1 MLKLI
6 PKHQKGLVIKKI
18 KDVASDAAKGMVHA
32 EKTAG
37 RTGVGQFLSE
47 DEIMDLYHS
56 AKVIDTQNKVK
67 FNMDEFQDLSKLPRQ
82 RQSWLGMEGVN
93 SFLDYYM
100 KKYPTKTYQKWWLDL
115 QGTQPVGFR
124 FGIDSDV
131 RKALAIRNQMYY
143 DLRDASLNY
152 SPQKTQQLLEQAK
165 QMNDIYKDLLNRQ
178 AIIRFVNNQPTLR
191 EDFDGPALFWDFMQQ
206 YKK

>member
-18 KDVASDAAKGMVHA
+18 KDVASDAAKGMVRA

-37 RTGVGQFLSE
+37 RALSE

-93 SFLDYYM
+93 RFLDYYM
-100 KKYPTKTYQKWWLDL
+100 KKYPTKTYQKWWLGL
-115 QGTQPVGFR
+115 QGTQPIGFR
-124 FGIDSDV
+124 YGIDTDV
-131 RKALAIRNQMYY
+131 RRALAARNQMYY

-191 EDFDGPALFWDFMQQ
+191 EEFDEPVLFWDYLQQ